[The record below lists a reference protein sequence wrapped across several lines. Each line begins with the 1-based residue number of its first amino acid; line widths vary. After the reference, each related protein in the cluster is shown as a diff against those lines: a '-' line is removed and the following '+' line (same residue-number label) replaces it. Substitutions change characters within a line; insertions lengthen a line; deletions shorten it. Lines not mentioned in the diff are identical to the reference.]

1 VPAYRIYELHGRGR
15 VIRPALVLIRE
26 NDEDVIRTVK
36 PPIDGHDVEIMEGA
50 RVVARLHRGGED
62 LLGRPSTRQVVAAR

>member
-1 VPAYRIYELHGRGR
+1 VPAYRIYELHARRR

-26 NDEDVIRTVK
+26 NDEDVRTVK
-36 PPIDGHDVEIMEGA
+36 PPIDGRDVEIMEGA

-62 LLGRPSTRQVVAAR
+62 LLGRPSTRRVVAAR